1 MKVQNVSIQDVKP
14 YAKNPRNND
23 GGVDAVANSI
33 KEFGWQ
39 QPIVVDKDNV
49 IIVGHTRYK
58 AAKKLGMGKVPV
70 VVADSLSPEQ
80 VKAYRLADNK
90 TGELTDWDMG
100 LLDDEL
106 GSIAD
111 IDMSDFGFNLD
122 LGDDEDKVQEDE
134 FDEEVPEEPKSKLGQ
149 IFRLGR
155 HRLMCGDST
164 NPEMVKK
171 LVGGVQCD
179 LLLTDPPYNVGY
191 EGKQKSKMTIKND
204 HQDETNFYDFLTA
217 AFTSGLAVMKSGA
230 AYYVWYAAGTPSSW
244 VFNKALNDVGMK
256 VRQQLVW
263 EKNSMVL
270 GRQDYQWQHEPCL
283 YGWVEDGSHS
293 WYSDRKQTT
302 VLNFDRPTH
311 SDLHPTMK
319 PVALFDYQIKN
330 STKSGDTVL
339 DLFGGS
345 GTTIMACE
353 QDGRNACVMEYDPK
367 YVDVIIK
374 RWEDFTGKKAELV
387 EDQLAFL
394 SRKAVSIT

>member
-1 MKVQNVSIQDVKP
+1 MKVQNVSIDSIKP
-14 YAKNPRNND
+14 YENNPRDND
-23 GGVDAVANSI
+23 GGIDAVANSI

-39 QPIVVDKDNV
+39 QPIVVDNDNV

-58 AAKKLGMGKVPV
+58 AAKKLGLKEVPV
-70 VVADSLSPEQ
+70 KVATGLTPEQ

-90 TGELTDWDMG
+90 TGELTDWDMS

-106 GSIAD
+106 SDIAD

-122 LGDDEDKVQEDE
+122 LDDDEVEVQEDD

-149 IFRLGR
+149 IYQLGR

-164 NPEMVKK
+164 KSEDVKK

-191 EGKQKSKMTIKND
+191 VGQDGMTIKND
-204 HQDETNFYDFLTA
+204 RQEDDKFYKFLFNAFSAAKDNLKQGASFYIWYASSEVVNFTNA
-217 AFTSGLAVMKSGA
+217 ANNSGLS
-230 AYYVWYAAGTPSSW
+230 
-244 VFNKALNDVGMK
+244 
-256 VRQQLVW
+256 VREELIW
-263 EKNSMVL
+263 EKNNLVM
-270 GRQDYQWQHEPCL
+270 GRQDYQWKHEPCL
-283 YGWVEDGSHS
+283 YGWVEGGSHS

-302 VLNFDRPTH
+302 VMHFDKPQRA
-311 SDLHPTMK
+311 DLHPTMK

-330 STKSGDTVL
+330 STKSGDVVL

-374 RWEDFTGKKAELV
+374 RWEDFTGKKAELIS
-387 EDQLAFL
+387 E
-394 SRKAVSIT
+394 

>member
-1 MKVQNVSIQDVKP
+1 MQVQSMKIDEVKP
-14 YAKNPRNND
+14 YPNNPRNND
-23 GGVDAVANSI
+23 DGVEAVANSI

-58 AAKKLGMGKVPV
+58 AAKKLGMDKVPV
-70 VVADSLSPEQ
+70 VVADNLSPEQ

-106 GSIAD
+106 ADIAD
-111 IDMSDFGFNLD
+111 IDMSDFGFDLD
-122 LGDDEDKVQEDE
+122 LGDDEAKVQEDD

-149 IFRLGR
+149 IYQLGR

-164 NPEMVKK
+164 KSEMVKK

-204 HQDETNFYDFLTA
+204 RQEDDEFYKFLFNAFSAAKDNLKQGASFYIWYASSEAANFNNA
-217 AFTSGLAVMKSGA
+217 ANNSGLS
-230 AYYVWYAAGTPSSW
+230 
-244 VFNKALNDVGMK
+244 
-256 VRQQLVW
+256 VREELIW
-263 EKNSMVL
+263 EKNNLVM
-270 GRQDYQWQHEPCL
+270 GRQDYQWKHEPCL
-283 YGWVEDGSHS
+283 YGWVEGGSHS

-302 VLNFDRPTH
+302 VMHFDKPQR

-330 STKSGDTVL
+330 STKSGDVVL

-374 RWEDFTGKKAELV
+374 RWEDFTGKKAELIS
-387 EDQLAFL
+387 D
-394 SRKAVSIT
+394 

>member
-1 MKVQNVSIQDVKP
+1 MKVQSMSITDIKP
-14 YAKNPRNND
+14 YPKNPRDND
-23 GGVDAVANSI
+23 AGVDAVANSI

-39 QPIVVDKDNV
+39 QPIVVDKDKV

-58 AAKKLGMGKVPV
+58 AAKKLGMDKVPV
-70 VVADSLSPEQ
+70 VVADGLSPEQ

-106 GSIAD
+106 GNITD
-111 IDMSDFGFNLD
+111 IDMSDFGFDLD
-122 LGDDEDKVQEDE
+122 VPDDEKEVQEDD

-149 IFRLGR
+149 IYQLGR

-204 HQDETNFYDFLTA
+204 RQEDDKFYKFLFDAFNA
-217 AFTSGLAVMKSGA
+217 AKDNLKQGA
-230 AYYVWYAAGTPSSW
+230 SFYIWYASSEAANFNNAANNAGLS
-244 VFNKALNDVGMK
+244 
-256 VRQQLVW
+256 VREELIW
-263 EKNSMVL
+263 EKNNLVM
-270 GRQDYQWQHEPCL
+270 GRQDYQWKHEPCL
-283 YGWVEDGSHS
+283 YGWVEGGSHS

-302 VLNFDRPTH
+302 VMHFDKPQRA
-311 SDLHPTMK
+311 DLHPTMK

-330 STKSGDTVL
+330 STKSGDVVL

-374 RWEDFTGKKAELV
+374 RWEDFTGKKAELIS
-387 EDQLAFL
+387 E
-394 SRKAVSIT
+394 